1 MADVLMLAMKKPD
14 KEHRRIPAEQRYR
27 DELEE
32 AGLSVCCLYLEYE
45 VMLLHLLSYYKN
57 TAAFI
62 ILPKVSSV
70 SSGDIPIAR
79 HEEWAVPRAYDAAP
93 KVLGLNVNFTA
104 SAAAVVIVAH
114 NPPA

>member
-1 MADVLMLAMKKPD
+1 MDVVIFIGQGCFLASFDLVRATRCVLMADVLMLAMKKPD

-32 AGLSVCCLYLEYE
+32 AGLSACCLYLEYE
-45 VMLLHLLSYYKN
+45 VMLLHLLSYYNKN

-62 ILPKVSSV
+62 ILPNVSSV

-79 HEEWAVPRAYDAAP
+79 H
-93 KVLGLNVNFTA
+93 
-104 SAAAVVIVAH
+104 
-114 NPPA
+114 